1 MGISFDHDCFS
12 GSSGV
17 FFVSGNYGKR
27 FMKFNEAGYRK
38 LLAFISVICR
48 ALMQTIGYIGLYSF
62 FMLKRKI
69 LLNFLLFLLSYKHQ
83 DSIGINKIYYGISF
97 MKRAEH
103 FRPFLFLLLFPCIFA
118 SLFVPLFPL
127 IVNKW

>member
-17 FFVSGNYGKR
+17 FLVSGNYGKR

-48 ALMQTIGYIGLYSF
+48 ALMQTIGY
-62 FMLKRKI
+62 
-69 LLNFLLFLLSYKHQ
+69 N
-83 DSIGINKIYYGISF
+83 
-97 MKRAEH
+97 RAV
-103 FRPFLFLLLFPCIFA
+103 FLFYVKTKDPIKLFA
-118 SLFVPLFPL
+118 FPVVL
-127 IVNKW
+127 

>member
-17 FFVSGNYGKR
+17 FLVSGNYGKR

-62 FMLKRKI
+62 FTNENSRLIYLKMSFFPSGKP
-69 LLNFLLFLLSYKHQ
+69 
-83 DSIGINKIYYGISF
+83 SIRIGLIS
-97 MKRAEH
+97 
-103 FRPFLFLLLFPCIFA
+103 
-118 SLFVPLFPL
+118 
-127 IVNKW
+127 

>member
-48 ALMQTIGYIGLYSF
+48 ALMQTIGY
-62 FMLKRKI
+62 
-69 LLNFLLFLLSYKHQ
+69 
-83 DSIGINKIYYGISF
+83 
-97 MKRAEH
+97 RAV
-103 FRPFLFLLLFPCIFA
+103 FLFYVKTKDPIKLFA
-118 SLFVPLFPL
+118 FPVVL
-127 IVNKW
+127 

>member
-38 LLAFISVICR
+38 LLAFISNMPGFDADDRVYR
-48 ALMQTIGYIGLYSF
+48 AV
-62 FMLKRKI
+62 
-69 LLNFLLFLLSYKHQ
+69 
-83 DSIGINKIYYGISF
+83 
-97 MKRAEH
+97 
-103 FRPFLFLLLFPCIFA
+103 FLFYVKTKDPIKLFA
-118 SLFVPLFPL
+118 FPVVL
-127 IVNKW
+127 

>member
-17 FFVSGNYGKR
+17 FLVSGNYGKR

-83 DSIGINKIYYGISF
+83 DSIGINKT
-97 MKRAEH
+97 
-103 FRPFLFLLLFPCIFA
+103 
-118 SLFVPLFPL
+118 
-127 IVNKW
+127 